1 MAPTQPNLKSQPELQ
16 MERSMGESRAF
27 ILFSFLSLSKVYF
40 GPCVLQIV
48 SSGIFLA
55 VILLIARFSSCTIFS
70 YI

>member
-16 MERSMGESRAF
+16 LERSMGEQSFYTVF
-27 ILFSFLSLSKVYF
+27 ILVLVKSLF